1 MIQQWCCKEKL
12 DASYPQGSNGL
23 KKIDFSTFS
32 KLHLWFPLLS
42 FFFFLSCVV
51 LRHIY
56 FKLWVMIIIW
66 YYYSSSIYIFLYI
79 LLMLLCLLLVE
90 PAAYSQGKP
99 PSSVWRNAELPIQ
112 QNPGEWRWTT
122 WWRYKDLT
130 TRRCWQVHVIAFF

>member
-1 MIQQWCCKEKL
+1 MLVTHKGQMGWKKL
-12 DASYPQGSNGL
+12 TS
-23 KKIDFSTFS
+23 
-32 KLHLWFPLLS
+32 LLFQNYTS
-42 FFFFLSCVV
+42 GFLFCPFFFFLSCVV